1 MAPSRAPR
9 GPLCSALLRWCAYA
23 PGTGDYEALATLL
36 DLFETGVAAQHSCLP
51 LEQAPRAPEG
61 IDWAELLRHS
71 GLLGA
76 EANTAP
82 LVLWEN
88 ALYLA
93 KDARYES
100 ALAEALLSRAAR
112 PAPLAVSPGQLRAW
126 LEALFGAPS
135 EAIDWQRLGAAM
147 LLERSLLVLTGGP
160 GTGKTSTV
168 TRALT
173 LLAAALAA
181 DEEGGA
187 PGPVRIALAAPTGK
201 AAARLAQAVAGAKA
215 SLAATALPPALAAGL
230 GAIPDEAVTLHRLL
244 GYQPYGNRF
253 ARGAE
258 APLAA
263 DVVLVDEAS
272 MVDLR
277 LMAQL
282 FAALA
287 PTTRVVLLGDK
298 DQLASV
304 ETGQVLGDLTTGA
317 PKPVL
322 SSARCRGLEALTGD
336 DLRPYEHATVPPLA
350 DCLCHLQ
357 RSYRFDPTG
366 AVARFAAAVNEGRR
380 EAARAVLASGDDA
393 LCYGKTPEAVLA
405 EATAAY
411 LTLWRREAEGT
422 DDEALLAQLGA
433 FALLTP
439 TRNGPLGV
447 SGLNRRIAAGLR
459 EAGAPVP
466 AEGPFP
472 GMPLMVLRNDPGL
485 GVFNG
490 DLGIVRA
497 AEAGLVAVFPG
508 AAGTPKRVPLDRLP
522 AFEPAYACT
531 IHKSQGSEFEEVA
544 VVLPSGLGEGG
555 QQLLNR
561 ALLYTAVTRAQK
573 RVRLFAEPAAV
584 EACLAQAPL
593 RRSGLGQ
600 RLWSGAP

>member
-1 MAPSRAPR
+1 METSRSPL
-9 GPLCSALLRWCAYA
+9 GPLSSALLRWCAYA
-23 PGTGDYEALATLL
+23 PGTGDYAALAALL
-36 DLFETGVAAQHSCLP
+36 EVFEAGVAAQHSCLP
-51 LEQAPRAPEG
+51 LEQAPPAPQG
-61 IDWAELLRHS
+61 LAWADLLRSS
-71 GLLGA
+71 GLLGP
-76 EANTAP
+76 ELGPAP

-100 ALAEALLSRAAR
+100 ALAEALLSRAAQ
-112 PAPLAVSPGQLRAW
+112 PAPLAVAPTQVRGW
-126 LEALFGAPS
+126 LEALFGAPG

-147 LLERSLLVLTGGP
+147 LLERRLLVLTGGP

-181 DEEGGA
+181 NEDGGA
-187 PGPVRIALAAPTGK
+187 TGPVRMALAAPTGK

-215 SLAATALPPALAAGL
+215 ALSTTTLPPALAAAL
-230 GAIPDEAVTLHRLL
+230 AAIPDEAVTLHRLL

-258 APLAA
+258 APLMA

-277 LMAQL
+277 LMAKL
-282 FAALA
+282 FEALA
-287 PTTRVVLLGDK
+287 PETRVILLGDK

-304 ETGQVLGDLTTGA
+304 ETGQVLGDLTAGVG
-317 PKPVL
+317 KPAL
-322 SSARCRGLEALTGD
+322 SSARCRALEALTGD
-336 DLRPYEHATVPPLA
+336 DLRPFEQATVPPLA

-357 RSYRFDPTG
+357 LSYRFDPTG
-366 AVARFAAAVNEGRR
+366 AVARFATAVNEGRR
-380 EAARAVLASGDDA
+380 DEAWAVLARGDEA
-393 LCYGKTPEAVLA
+393 LGYAQNPEAVLGDA
-405 EATAAY
+405 LDAY
-411 LTLWRREAEGT
+411 LTLWRREEEGAEDG
-422 DDEALLAQLGA
+422 ALLTQLGA

-439 TRNGPLGV
+439 TRKGPLGV
-447 SGLNRRIAAGLR
+447 SGLNAQIAAGLR
-459 EAGAPVP
+459 KAGAPVP

-472 GMPLMVLRNDPGL
+472 GMPLMVLRNDPSL

-497 AEAGLVAVFPG
+497 TETGLVAVFPG
-508 AAGTPKRVPLDRLP
+508 AGGAPKRVPLDRLP
-522 AFEPAYACT
+522 AYEPAYACT
-531 IHKSQGSEFEEVA
+531 IHKSQGSEFGKVS
-544 VVLPSGLGEGG
+544 VVLPSGLGDSG

-561 ALLYTAVTRAQK
+561 ALLYTAVTRAQT

-584 EACLAQAPL
+584 ECCLAQAPL
-593 RRSGLGQ
+593 RRSGLAR

>member
-1 MAPSRAPR
+1 MAPRSEPL
-9 GPLCSALLRWCAYA
+9 GPLSQALLRWCRYA
-23 PGTGDYEALATLL
+23 PGSEAHGALAMLL
-36 DLFETGVAAQHSCLP
+36 EQLEAGVVVQHSCLP
-51 LEQAPRAPEG
+51 LEEVPAPPG
-61 IDWAELLRHS
+61 LNWAVLLEDS

-76 EANTAP
+76 ESGPAP

-93 KDARYES
+93 KDARNE
-100 ALAEALLSRAAR
+100 AQLAEVLRARASQPSPLSTA
-112 PAPLAVSPGQLRAW
+112 PAQLKAW
-126 LEALFGAPS
+126 LEVLFGVPG
-135 EAIDWQRLGAAM
+135 EAIDWQRLAAAM
-147 LLERSLLVLTGGP
+147 LLERGLLVLTGGP

-173 LLAAALAA
+173 LLAAALQHDNAQA
-181 DEEGGA
+181 
-187 PGPVRIALAAPTGK
+187 GPVRIALTAPTGK

-215 SLAATALPPALAAGL
+215 SLANTALPPALEAGL
-230 GAIPDEAVTLHRLL
+230 AAIPDEAVTLHRLL

-253 ARGAE
+253 SRGRD

-282 FAALA
+282 FGALA
-287 PTTRVVLLGDK
+287 PEARVILLGDK

-304 ETGQVLGDLTTGA
+304 ETGQVLGDLTAGSSQPT
-317 PKPVL
+317 L
-322 SSARCRGLEALTGD
+322 SRARCRALEGLTGD
-336 DLRPYEHATVPPLA
+336 DLTPYERATVPPLA

-357 RSYRFDPTG
+357 RSYRFDPSG

-380 EAARAVLASGDDA
+380 DDAWVALTQGDDA
-393 LCYGKTPEAVLA
+393 LRYSEAPEGALE
-405 EATAAY
+405 EAREAY
-411 LTLWRREAEGT
+411 LALWQLEAAGT
-422 DDEALLAQLGA
+422 EDEALLAQLGA
-433 FALLTP
+433 FTLLTP
-439 TRNGPLGV
+439 TRQGPLGTA
-447 SGLNRRIAAGLR
+447 GLNAQVAAALR
-459 EAGAPVP
+459 AAGAPVP

-490 DLGIVRA
+490 DLGMVRA
-497 AEAGLVAVFPG
+497 GEGGLVAVFPSAG
-508 AAGTPKRVPLDRLP
+508 AAPKRVPLDRLP

-531 IHKSQGSEFEEVA
+531 IHKSQGSEFGEVS
-544 VVLPSGLGEGG
+544 VVLPLGLGEGG

-561 ALLYTAVTRAQK
+561 ALLYTAVTRART
-573 RVRLFAEPAAV
+573 RVRLFAAPAV
-584 EACLAQAPL
+584 VDSCLAQAPL
-593 RRSGLGQ
+593 RRSGLAR

>member
-1 MAPSRAPR
+1 MLPSPEGL
-9 GPLCSALLRWCAYA
+9 GPLSQALLRWCTYA
-23 PGTGDYEALATLL
+23 PGTEAHRALATLL
-36 DLFETGVAAQHSCLP
+36 QQLEAGVAAQHSCLP
-51 LEQAPRAPEG
+51 LEQVPPPPGLAWAP
-61 IDWAELLRHS
+61 LLKDS

-76 EANTAP
+76 GAGLAP
-82 LVLWEN
+82 LVLWGN

-93 KDARYES
+93 KDARYEAQLAD
-100 ALAEALLSRAAR
+100 ALRARAAQ
-112 PAPLAVSPGQLRAW
+112 ATPLAAAPAQLKAW
-126 LEALFGAPS
+126 LEALFGAPGA
-135 EAIDWQRLGAAM
+135 AIDWQRLGAAM

-173 LLAAALAA
+173 LLAAALSA
-181 DEEGGA
+181 EEGRAQGS
-187 PGPVRIALAAPTGK
+187 VRIALAAPTGK

-215 SLAATALPPALAAGL
+215 SLANTALPPALEAGL
-230 GAIPDEAVTLHRLL
+230 AAIPDEAVTLHRLL

-253 ARGAE
+253 SRGAE

-287 PTTRVVLLGDK
+287 PETRVILLGDK

-304 ETGQVLGDLTTGA
+304 ETGQVLGDLTAGSGQPT
-317 PKPVL
+317 L
-322 SSARCRGLEALTGD
+322 SSARCRALEALTGD
-336 DLRPYEHATVPPLA
+336 DLRPYEQATVPPLA

-357 RSYRFDPTG
+357 RSYRFDPSG

-380 EAARAVLASGDDA
+380 EEAWAALTQGDDA
-393 LCYGKTPEAVLA
+393 LRYSEVPEAVL
-405 EATAAY
+405 EAAREAY
-411 LTLWRREAEGT
+411 LRLWRREAAGAE
-422 DDEALLAQLGA
+422 DAALLAQLGA

-439 TRNGPLGV
+439 TRQGPLGV
-447 SGLNRRIAAGLR
+447 SGLNAQVAAALR
-459 EAGAPVP
+459 GAGAPVP

-472 GMPLMVLRNDPGL
+472 GMPLMVLRNDPSL

-490 DLGIVRA
+490 DLGMVRA
-497 AEAGLVAVFPG
+497 GERGLVAVFPSAG
-508 AAGTPKRVPLDRLP
+508 AAPKRLPLDRLP

-531 IHKSQGSEFEEVA
+531 IHKSQGSEFGEVS
-544 VVLPSGLGEGG
+544 VVLPTALGEEG

-561 ALLYTAVTRAQK
+561 ALLYTAVTRAQT
-573 RVRLFAEPAAV
+573 RVRLFAAPAAV
-584 EACLAQAPL
+584 DRCLAQAPR
-593 RRSGLGQ
+593 RRSGLAR
-600 RLWSGAP
+600 RLWSAAP

>member
-1 MAPSRAPR
+1 MAPSRSPE
-9 GPLCSALLRWCAYA
+9 GPLSSALLRWCAYA
-23 PGTGDYEALATLL
+23 PGTAAYEALASLL
-36 DLFETGVAAQHSCLP
+36 EIFETGVAAQHSCLP
-51 LEQAPRAPEG
+51 LEQAPRAPQG
-61 IDWAELLRHS
+61 IVWAELLQHS
-71 GLLGA
+71 GLLGPKGSA
-76 EANTAP
+76 AP
-82 LVLWEN
+82 LVLREN

-100 ALAEALLSRAAR
+100 ALAAALLSRAAR
-112 PAPLAVSPGQLRAW
+112 PAPVAVAPGQLRAW
-126 LEALFGAPS
+126 LEVLFGAPS

-187 PGPVRIALAAPTGK
+187 GGPVRIALAAPTGK

-215 SLAATALPPALAAGL
+215 SLTAMALPPALAAGL
-230 GAIPDEAVTLHRLL
+230 AAIPDEAVTLHRLL

-258 APLAA
+258 APLTA

-287 PTTRVVLLGDK
+287 PETRVVLLGDK

-304 ETGQVLGDLTTGA
+304 ETGQVLGDLTAGVR
-317 PKPVL
+317 KPAF
-322 SSARCRGLEALTGD
+322 SSARCRALEALTGD
-336 DLRPYEHATVPPLA
+336 DLGPYEQATVPPLA

-380 EAARAVLASGDDA
+380 EEAWAVLRRGDHA
-393 LCYGKTPEAVLA
+393 LRYAETPEAVLA
-405 EATAAY
+405 EALGAY
-411 LTLWRREAEGT
+411 LTLWKREREGLE
-422 DDEALLAQLGA
+422 DGALLTALGA

-439 TRNGPLGV
+439 TRTGPLGV
-447 SGLNRRIAAGLR
+447 SGLNAQIAAGLR
-459 EAGAPVP
+459 KAGVPVP
-466 AEGPFP
+466 PEGPFP
-472 GMPLMVLRNDPGL
+472 GMPLMVLRNDPSL

-497 AEAGLVAVFPG
+497 TEAGLVAVFPG
-508 AAGTPKRVPLDRLP
+508 AAGAPKRVLLDRLP

-544 VVLPSGLGEGG
+544 VVLPSELGEGG

-573 RVRLFAEPAAV
+573 CVRLFAAPAGVAC
-584 EACLAQAPL
+584 CLAQAPL